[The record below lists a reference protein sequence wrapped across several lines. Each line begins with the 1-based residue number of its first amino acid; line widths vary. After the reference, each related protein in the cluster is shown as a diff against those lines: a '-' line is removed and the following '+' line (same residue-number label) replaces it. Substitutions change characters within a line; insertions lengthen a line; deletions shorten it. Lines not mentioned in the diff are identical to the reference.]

1 MAAGSTAAMVVIGN
15 EILSGK
21 VRDSNS
27 PFLARELRTLGVQLQ
42 RITVIPD
49 DVETIATTVAEHA
62 AVFDAVFTSGGVGP
76 THDDITIEGIARAFG
91 VEVVEHPDLRRLI
104 ESYAKGPPSPSF
116 LKMAEVPQ
124 GATLDDVSGATFPV
138 VVMRNVYILPGIPEI
153 FEAKV
158 ASLRDR
164 FRQAPFH
171 LRQVLVS
178 LPETS
183 LADYLNATLE
193 AFPDVLLGS
202 YPKLKNPEYK
212 VRVTLES
219 KDEDYLERALAD
231 LLARVPEGSV
241 VRVDR

>member
-231 LLARVPEGSV
+231 LLARVPEDSV
-241 VRVDR
+241 VKVDR

>member
-1 MAAGSTAAMVVIGN
+1 MVVIGN

-21 VRDSNS
+21 VHDSNS
-27 PFLARELRTLGVQLQ
+27 PFLARELRGLGVQLE

-49 DVETIATTVAEHA
+49 DVEVIASIVAET
-62 AVFDAVFTSGGVGP
+62 AVLFDYVFTSGGVGP
-76 THDDITIEGIARAFG
+76 THDDITIEGIARAFD
-91 VEVVEHPDLRRLI
+91 VDVVEHPDLRRLI
-104 ESYAKGPPSPSF
+104 EGYAKGPPSKSF
-116 LKMAEVPQ
+116 LKMAEVPE

-158 ASLRDR
+158 ISLRDR
-164 FRQAPFH
+164 FRQAPFY

-178 LPETS
+178 IPETV
-183 LADYLNATLE
+183 LADYLNATLA
-193 AFPDVLLGS
+193 AFPDLLLGS

-219 KDEDYLERALAD
+219 KDGDYLDRALED
-231 LLARVPEGSV
+231 LLARMPEGAV